1 MHDKPGRLGRPPRK
15 SSTADSVLFEK
26 EDDFCTTFESA
37 VGRSACGLA
46 HDSCTYICVN
56 LKIFIIYHR
65 NVLFSIKTLNSSA
78 S

>member
-26 EDDFCTTFESA
+26 EDDFRTTFESA

-46 HDSCTYICVN
+46 QDSCTYISVN
-56 LKIFIIYHR
+56 LKIFINQRR
-65 NVLFSIKTLNSSA
+65 NVLFFVRTLNSSA
-78 S
+78 N